1 LRVKPLYPLF
11 DGTSASKHE
20 AGGIAKDGAKMV
32 ILRCKKRLTSGI
44 RRRSIRHTNKYSH
57 SEHT

>member
-1 LRVKPLYPLF
+1 VKPLYPLF

-32 ILRCKKRLTSGI
+32 ILRCKKTFDIG
-44 RRRSIRHTNKYSH
+44 H
-57 SEHT
+57 SLA